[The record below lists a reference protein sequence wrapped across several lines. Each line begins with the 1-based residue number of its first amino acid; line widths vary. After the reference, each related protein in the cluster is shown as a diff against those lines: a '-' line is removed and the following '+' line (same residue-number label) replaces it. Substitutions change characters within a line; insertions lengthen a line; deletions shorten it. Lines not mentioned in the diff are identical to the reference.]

1 MSQFL
6 TGKDLDDKLTD
17 IIWNARKELII
28 LSPFIHLDDY
38 CKEIFKKIK
47 NNPDL
52 EVVVVF
58 GKNESKAHK
67 SLKSTD
73 LDFFKQFHNVV
84 IVYCANLHAKFYAN
98 ESEALLTSLNLLDK
112 SMTGNIEYGISFNN
126 STLNLDKLYKETYK
140 YTNEVI
146 KTNIC
151 VFVKRPVYKKANLG
165 FSKKF
170 VESVVVYDVT
180 DKLYNNQFF
189 KYKHYDDFENEF
201 IQNGEKITREE
212 FSSKQQE
219 DKIFN
224 REKHIKIN
232 NQPKEGYCIRTG
244 VKIPYNP
251 NKPMCYEA
259 FLIWA
264 EYENYSFP
272 ENYCHKTGKQS
283 NGKTSMAKP
292 ELY

>member
-6 TGKDLDDKLTD
+6 TGKDLDEKLTD
-17 IIWNARKELII
+17 IIWNAKKELVI

-52 EVVVVF
+52 ELVVVF
-58 GKNESKAHK
+58 GKNESQTHK
-67 SLKSTD
+67 SLKPAD

-84 IVYCANLHAKFYAN
+84 IIYCANLHAKFYAN

-112 SMTGNIEYGISFNN
+112 SMTGNIEYGIAFNN
-126 STLNLDKLYKETYK
+126 SALNIDKLYKETYE

-170 VESVVVYDVT
+170 VESVVIYDVT

-189 KYKHYDDFENEF
+189 KYKHYDDFEYEF
-201 IQNGEKITREE
+201 IQNDEKITREE
-212 FSSKQQE
+212 FSNMHHKEKILNRGKQE
-219 DKIFN
+219 NYD
-224 REKHIKIN
+224 N
-232 NQPKEGYCIRTG
+232 NQTDGYCIRTG
-244 VKIPYNP
+244 IKIPYNP
-251 NKPMCYEA
+251 MKPMCYDA
-259 FLIWA
+259 YQVWA
-264 EYENYSFP
+264 AYENYSFP
-272 ENYCHKTGKQS
+272 ENYCHKTGKHS

-292 ELY
+292 ELF

>member
-6 TGKDLDDKLTD
+6 TGKDLDNKLTD
-17 IIWNARKELII
+17 IIWNAKKELII

-47 NNPDL
+47 NNPEL
-52 EVVVVF
+52 ELVVVF
-58 GKNESKAHK
+58 GKNESQTHK
-67 SLKSTD
+67 SLKPAD
-73 LDFFKQFHNVV
+73 LDFFKQFQNVV
-84 IVYCANLHAKFYAN
+84 IIYCANLHAKFYAN

-112 SMTGNIEYGISFNN
+112 SMTGNIEYGIAFNN
-126 STLNLDKLYKETYK
+126 SALNLDKLYKETYD

-151 VFVKRPVYKKANLG
+151 VFVKRPVFKKANLG

-170 VESVVVYDVT
+170 VESVIVYDVT
-180 DKLYNNQFF
+180 DKLYNNQYF
-189 KYKHYDDFENEF
+189 KHKYYNDFEYEF
-201 IQNGEKITREE
+201 YNSDEKITREE

-224 REKHIKIN
+224 RSKQNKFN
-232 NQPKEGYCIRTG
+232 NQPTEGYCIRTG

-251 NKPMCYEA
+251 NKPMCYDA
-259 FLIWA
+259 FKVWA
-264 EYENYSFP
+264 EYENYAFP
-272 ENYCHKTGKQS
+272 ENFCHKTGKQS
-283 NGKTSMAKP
+283 NGKTSMSKP